1 MRNRNL
7 SGGFIQLRTLN
18 SAFWGENSYQNST
31 IIKLPL
37 TPTGNGVNLTEF
49 GQGIYNLFSD
59 DTFETLQVEIT
70 QKNID
75 LARTQMPETP
85 ESVEKT
91 RLIELLNK
99 AEQLLNPDNT
109 EQKDAVYAAINN
121 FYEEENSQLAILKKY
136 NRSTKNRQRSSVNKH
151 N

>member
-70 QKNID
+70 QK
-75 LARTQMPETP
+75 
-85 ESVEKT
+85 
-91 RLIELLNK
+91 
-99 AEQLLNPDNT
+99 
-109 EQKDAVYAAINN
+109 
-121 FYEEENSQLAILKKY
+121 KY
-136 NRSTKNRQRSSVNKH
+136 RSSTNP
-151 N
+151 NA